1 MRIKVQSISNEK
13 KEKKTPLGKT
23 RNKKNKL
30 VEEAEEVD
38 VDEEEKKRW
47 TMPRYLKMI
56 IALKDRRTGGGSRIE
71 EIKEVVGISL
81 MSDRYH
87 DENAVSDRSTAVDS
101 SLASFIRLPIS

>member
-1 MRIKVQSISNEK
+1 MRIKVQSISNEEKK
-13 KEKKTPLGKT
+13 KENTA
-23 RNKKNKL
+23 RKNKEQEEL